1 MRNTHCRSWDM
12 ARNLTIEENEYL
24 NMLGTGIWRETL
36 KNDKNDK
43 CTLQDMT
50 YGKNTD
56 KQNEKLTWQELEY
69 GKKH

>member
-1 MRNTHCRSWDM
+1 M

-43 CTLQDMT
+43 CTL
-50 YGKNTD
+50 
-56 KQNEKLTWQELEY
+56 
-69 GKKH
+69 